1 MTLPHT
7 DPGAMGGMG
16 AAAATGGY
24 VVNLLRELVR
34 INSVNPVFASRGN
47 GPGGEGAIC
56 AYLAGLLRRMGLST
70 QVYEAKPGRTSVV
83 ATLKGSG
90 GGRSLMLNGHVDTV
104 GFGGMKDPLSARI
117 ENGRLYGRGSYD
129 MKAGV
134 AASIAAV
141 KKLIDSRMRLRGDVV
156 LALVCDEEDAS
167 LGTDDVVKRVKVDG
181 AIVTEPTGG
190 RLALAHRGFSWI
202 RVTTHGFACHGSRF
216 DLGIDANMMM
226 GRYLAKL
233 ADLERDLRARRPHKL
248 AGPPSLH
255 APLLSGGQGPSI
267 YSPSCTLQIERR
279 TIPGEQREAILADF
293 HRIAEALR
301 REDETLEHGK
311 FNATVEEVLTRGP
324 FEAVEDSPV
333 ASAVA
338 SAARTV
344 VGAEPERVGV
354 PYWTDAAILCEAGV
368 DVVVYGADGAGA
380 HEDEEYA
387 DLESTRKLS
396 EVLFMT
402 AAAYCA

>member
-1 MTLPHT
+1 MTLPH
-7 DPGAMGGMG
+7 GE
-16 AAAATGGY
+16 GGY

-34 INSVNPVFASRGN
+34 INSVNPVFASKTS

-56 AYLAGLLRRMGLST
+56 AYLAGLLRRLGLPT
-70 QVYEAKPGRTSVV
+70 QVHEAKPGRTSVV

-104 GFGGMKDPLSARI
+104 GFGNMKDPLSARI
-117 ENGRLYGRGSYD
+117 ENGRLYGRGAYD
-129 MKAGV
+129 MKGGV

-141 KKLIDSRMRLRGDVV
+141 KKLIDSRTRLRGDVV

-167 LGTDDVVKRVKVDG
+167 LGTDDIVKRVKTDG

-190 RLALAHRGFSWI
+190 RLALAHRGFSWV

-233 ADLERDLRARRPHKL
+233 AHLERDLRSRRPHKL

-255 APLLSGGQGPSI
+255 APILSGGQGPSI

-279 TIPGEQREAILADF
+279 TIPGEHRESVLADF
-293 HRIAEALR
+293 RRIAEALA
-301 REDETLEHGK
+301 REDETVARGK
-311 FNATVEEVLTRGP
+311 FNATVEEVLARGP
-324 FEAVEDSPV
+324 FEAVENSPV
-333 ASAVA
+333 ANAV
-338 SAARTV
+338 SGAARTV
-344 VGAEPERVGV
+344 LGADPEPVGV
-354 PYWTDAAILCEAGV
+354 PYWTDAAILREAGV